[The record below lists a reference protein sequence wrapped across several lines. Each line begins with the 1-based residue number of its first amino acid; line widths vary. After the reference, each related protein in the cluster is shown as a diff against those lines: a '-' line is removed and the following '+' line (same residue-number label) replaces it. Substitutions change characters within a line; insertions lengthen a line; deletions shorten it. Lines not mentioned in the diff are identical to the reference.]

1 MSNVETGAER
11 DLIDLDHFV
20 YSTGSIGSLKTLSV
34 VPVVAGDSFQLDV
47 VGVSGDPSLP
57 FSPSIPSRPFNP
69 SLPLVS

>member
-47 VGVSGDPSLP
+47 VGAFRL
-57 FSPSIPSRPFNP
+57 SPLIVTGKQIGRAH
-69 SLPLVS
+69 V